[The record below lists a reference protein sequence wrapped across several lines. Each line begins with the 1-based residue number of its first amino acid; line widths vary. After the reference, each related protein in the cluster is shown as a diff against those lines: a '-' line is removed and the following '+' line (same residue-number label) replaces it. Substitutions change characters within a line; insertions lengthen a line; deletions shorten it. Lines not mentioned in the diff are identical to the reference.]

1 MSYFLFLKNLQ
12 DNHTKNQEIAFYQ
25 IQKSTNHLLT
35 KLLYKYSEQKDEI
48 VKKHKEVLDYLEQNS
63 YDTSLDEIYKKIN
76 QNLPNKP
83 YNIYI
88 TDENLVIKNTTVRT
102 DMDFDLSFAK
112 YLFDNHKNSN
122 IIGVSP
128 PVFEMLSQ
136 KMMSYS
142 DTYLPNT
149 NRVLQISYTYENLDK
164 DLEDLKN
171 LINENKNILN
181 SNAYIIFSDGYVGDF
196 IFKNITEQS
205 IEAGKTVGIFKKY
218 DLQNKQKFNPKSNE
232 IILINTTPEIIP
244 NVKGIIVTEF
254 QTPLSHLV
262 LLAKNRNIPVYV
274 LTEAWNN
281 DKINKLLSGGIK
293 GGLVAK
299 SVLSF
304 VKASPFEFRN
314 LVSLMQMMHALL
326 NNE

>member
-1 MSYFLFLKNLQ
+1 MIPKSSNFLFFVIAFFLLLSLVSYFLFLKNLQ

-76 QNLPNKP
+76 QNFPNKP

-122 IIGVSP
+122 IIGISP
-128 PVFEMLSQ
+128 PVFEMFSQ

-142 DTYLPNT
+142 DTYT
-149 NRVLQISYTYENLDK
+149 
-164 DLEDLKN
+164 
-171 LINENKNILN
+171 
-181 SNAYIIFSDGYVGDF
+181 
-196 IFKNITEQS
+196 
-205 IEAGKTVGIFKKY
+205 KY
-218 DLQNKQKFNPKSNE
+218 K
-232 IILINTTPEIIP
+232 
-244 NVKGIIVTEF
+244 
-254 QTPLSHLV
+254 
-262 LLAKNRNIPVYV
+262 
-274 LTEAWNN
+274 
-281 DKINKLLSGGIK
+281 
-293 GGLVAK
+293 
-299 SVLSF
+299 
-304 VKASPFEFRN
+304 
-314 LVSLMQMMHALL
+314 
-326 NNE
+326 